1 MEQSKIEEQNVEILS
16 KTLENDRL
24 TKRFILNAFIE
35 MLNVVTELKKD
46 IMRLNDTLNI
56 VGMDK
61 LSAYFKELDA
71 NVKQEEMRANVK
83 KKIEKSHMSAK
94 KK

>member
-1 MEQSKIEEQNVEILS
+1 MEGTKIEEQNIEILS

-35 MLNVVTELKKD
+35 MLNIVTELKKD
-46 IMRLNDTLNI
+46 IIRLNDTINI

-61 LSAYFKELDA
+61 LSSYFKELDA
-71 NVKQEEMRANVK
+71 NIQKEEVKANVK
-83 KKIEKSHMSAK
+83 EKIKKSHMSAK